1 MKIVINSCYGGFGL
15 SREAIDRYCT
25 EKGIHPGK
33 WNDTYSYYMEFSED
47 EIPRDDEVLVKI
59 VEELS
64 TNVNGIGG
72 KADGR
77 FSELKIVEVPIKY
90 RDRTYGETNISRFK
104 HGIILLRMCAF
115 ASRKCKFI

>member
-1 MKIVINSCYGGFGL
+1 LKVMKMKIVINSCYGGFGL

-77 FSELKIVEVPIKY
+77 FSELKIVEVPDEVNWYIEEYDGKEWVAE
-90 RDRTYGETNISRFK
+90 RHQTWD
-104 HGIILLRMCAF
+104 
-115 ASRKCKFI
+115 